1 MSDAIPPFLLQK
13 IERLE
18 SNDAKQDRAIA
29 LLEQTTVTMQADMR
43 DIRAAIA
50 ASDTKRDEQTRYL
63 GEKIDDIRDRALTAW
78 PVAATVVATVLSV
91 IVAALVTAFFT
102 R

>member
-1 MSDAIPPFLLQK
+1 MSDIPPALLQK

-18 SNDAKQDRAIA
+18 NNDAKQDRAIA
-29 LLEQTTVTMQADMR
+29 LLQQTTLTMQADMR
-43 DIRAAIA
+43 DIRAASA
-50 ASDTKRDEQTRYL
+50 ASDAKRDEQTRYL

-78 PVAATVVATVLSV
+78 PVGATMTVTVLSV
-91 IVAALVTAFFT
+91 IAAALVTAFFT